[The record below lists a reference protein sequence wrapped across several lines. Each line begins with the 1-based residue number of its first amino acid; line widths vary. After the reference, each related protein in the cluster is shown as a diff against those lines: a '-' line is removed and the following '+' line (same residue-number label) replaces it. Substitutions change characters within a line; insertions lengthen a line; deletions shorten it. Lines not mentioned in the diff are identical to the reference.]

1 MTDTVSFDLYELMAL
16 EATLSPSE
24 VSAGEGKTP
33 SQAMPSREL
42 CLKIGSALVQARETG
57 GAVDLT
63 LSEPECWIL
72 RERVSIFTSI
82 GQRHDLGMAIKMKLY
97 HLLLDYAFTR
107 EVGDLGTAE
116 HQERSAREVRDA
128 LGFPEQRNYSSSD
141 KDADGPK
148 DGAHHKA

>member
-1 MTDTVSFDLYELMAL
+1 MDDGVAFDLYELMAL

-24 VSAGEGKTP
+24 VSGGDGKSLLP
-33 SQAMPSREL
+33 SSVPSKDL
-42 CLKIGSALVQARETG
+42 CLKIGSALVQAREAG

-97 HLLLDYAFTR
+97 HLLLEYAFAR
-107 EVGDLGTAE
+107 EVGDNLHTVEGREISGSNLQKGIAE
-116 HQERSAREVRDA
+116 WEWRQKKNVPPK
-128 LGFPEQRNYSSSD
+128 GGG
-141 KDADGPK
+141 DG
-148 DGAHHKA
+148 